1 MPWGAAPQ
9 IPVFK
14 VYTDGFVRL
23 DLGASAAQLVVLMIM
38 VNTLT
43 VFQLR
48 NLERRSNT
56 DGRE

>member
-9 IPVFK
+9 IPDFK
-14 VYTDGFVRL
+14 VYSDGFVRL

-43 VFQLR
+43 VF
-48 NLERRSNT
+48 
-56 DGRE
+56 